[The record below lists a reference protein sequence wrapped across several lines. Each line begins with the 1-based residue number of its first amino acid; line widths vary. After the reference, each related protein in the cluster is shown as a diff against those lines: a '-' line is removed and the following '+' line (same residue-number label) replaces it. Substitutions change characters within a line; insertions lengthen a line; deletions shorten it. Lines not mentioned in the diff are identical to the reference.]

1 MKKYAQVSIVG
12 RVNTGKSTLFN
23 RIIKKPLAITDSKP
37 GLTRDRIKKLVSY
50 TEIPFYLT
58 DTGGLY
64 PPEEDLIWEKVKEK
78 IEKTV
83 DESDLILFVVDASTG
98 LLPHDVEIAEWLRKK
113 GKDVIL
119 VANKIDIK
127 KKDLYS
133 FFSLG
138 FGEPVGISA
147 AHGTGLQELIEI
159 IEAKLKEKGFLEE
172 LEEEKTEKT
181 RIAILGKPNVGKSS
195 LFNALCGD
203 EINIVSEIPGTTR
216 DAVDIET
223 EEFIIIDTAGIR
235 KKYKDPIEL
244 FGAVRSERSLR
255 YAEVAILVIDASAEI
270 TAIDKK
276 IANLII
282 EEKKGIVVALNKCD
296 LIPREKRSAVLDYF
310 KKELDFIN
318 FAPMLFTS
326 ALTGEGI
333 SLLKEVIKQ
342 AKKSWER
349 KLSKRDVQQF
359 QYSLSKNFPFSKT
372 IIKFT
377 QEDVRPPK
385 FKILTDTK
393 LKNNELKYIEN
404 KLRETFGFYGTP
416 LILENDFPKQ
426 NS

>member
-138 FGEPVGISA
+138 LGEPVGISA

-172 LEEEKTEKT
+172 LGEEKPEKT

-223 EEFIIIDTAGIR
+223 EEFIFIDTAGIR
-235 KKYKDPIEL
+235 RKYKDPVEL

-255 YAEVAILVIDASAEI
+255 YAEVAILVIDASTEI

-349 KLSKRDVQQF
+349 KLSKIEVQQF

-377 QEDVRPPK
+377 QEDTRPPK
-385 FKILTDTK
+385 FKILTDTR

>member
-172 LEEEKTEKT
+172 VEEEKTEKT

-195 LFNALCGD
+195 LFNSLYGD

-235 KKYKDPIEL
+235 RKYKDPIEL

-296 LIPREKRSAVLDYF
+296 LIPREKRSVVLDYF

-349 KLSKRDVQQF
+349 KLSKREVQQF

-377 QEDVRPPK
+377 QEDARPPK

>member
-23 RIIKKPLAITDSKP
+23 RLIKKPLAITDSKP

-83 DESDLILFVVDASTG
+83 EESDLILFVVDASTG
-98 LLPHDVEIAEWLRKK
+98 LLPHDEEIAEWLRKK

-119 VANKIDIK
+119 VANKVDIK

-138 FGEPVGISA
+138 FGDPIGVSA
-147 AHGTGLQELIEI
+147 AHGTGLPELLELIE
-159 IEAKLKEKGFLEE
+159 EKLRNKGFSEE
-172 LEEEKTEKT
+172 VKEEKTEKT

-195 LFNALCGD
+195 LFNALCGE

-216 DAVDIET
+216 DAVDVET
-223 EEFIIIDTAGIR
+223 DEFIFIDTAGIR
-235 KKYKDPIEL
+235 RKYSDPIEL

-255 YAEVAILVIDASAEI
+255 FAEVAILVIDASTEV

-282 EEKKGIVVALNKCD
+282 EENRAIVVALNKCD
-296 LIPREKRSAVLDYF
+296 LIPREKRTAVLNYF
-310 KKELDFIN
+310 KMELDFIN

-326 ALTGEGI
+326 TVTGEGI
-333 SLLKEVIKQ
+333 SLLKEVVKQ

-349 KLSKRDVQQF
+349 KLAKKELLQF
-359 QYSLSKNFPFSKT
+359 QHFLQKNFPFSKT
-372 IIKFT
+372 ILKIS
-377 QEDVRPPK
+377 QEDIRPPK
-385 FKILTDTK
+385 FKILTDAK
-393 LKNNELKYIEN
+393 LKSNELRYIEN
-404 KLRETFGFYGTP
+404 KLRENFAFYGTP
-416 LILENDFPKQ
+416 LILENEYPTIKQ
-426 NS
+426 